1 MPEQVAAVLE
11 HRRQRQGDELIDLG
25 AICGFLYVGTPTWD
39 VGRGVLS
46 GSAEAIAAKI
56 RDFGAMGVNHVQV
69 RFKARSLGEQLEQ
82 MDRFGADVAPLL
94 ND

>member
-11 HRRQRQGDELIDLG
+11 HRRRSLGDEPIDIG
-25 AICGFLYVGTPTWD
+25 AICEFLYVGTPTWD

-46 GSAEAIAAKI
+46 GSADAIAAKI
-56 RDFGAMGVNHVQV
+56 RDFGGMGVNHVQV
-69 RFKARSLGEQLEQ
+69 RFKARSLDEQLDQ
-82 MDRFGADVAPLL
+82 MDMFGANVAPLL